1 MTPEPTLDERIA
13 AAETDLLNAETYK
26 QRNTAAA
33 ALDALNGQKLAQV
46 IAERD
51 REAAEAL
58 TRGWS
63 DDDAAGA
70 SAFINGGFRQS

>member
-1 MTPEPTLDERIA
+1 MTPEPTLNERIA
-13 AAETDLLNAETYK
+13 AAETALANAESYK

-58 TRGWS
+58 TRGWTNH
-63 DDDAAGA
+63 DAAGT